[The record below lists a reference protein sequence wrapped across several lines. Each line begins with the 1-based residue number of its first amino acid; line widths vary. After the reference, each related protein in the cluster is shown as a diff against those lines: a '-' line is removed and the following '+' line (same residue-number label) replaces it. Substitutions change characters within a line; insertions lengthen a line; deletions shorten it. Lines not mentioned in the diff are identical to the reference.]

1 MSLIFFFFEKNI
13 LRPFSLL
20 LGLASFHSWKP
31 RPRGAPDHQ
40 LVPKSSLPPTTPT
53 MWALLFLVLT
63 ALANPILYAR
73 EELSENSGDKRDDFY
88 VSSLPGLFKIKGEDI
103 PVMFAGQLKL
113 YDENNTH
120 YFFWKFED
128 QHKAPVAEKKL
139 IFWLNGGPGCLSMDG
154 ALMEAGPL
162 RVNKNK
168 EVVYN
173 EGLWHKKANIV
184 FVDQPAGTGL
194 SYSDEWATDLN
205 DLLWH
210 FQRFL
215 TKYFDLFPDEK
226 EYDVI
231 FAGESY
237 AGQYIPYI
245 ANRVIQGMPE
255 INVKGLLIGNGFIDP
270 YTQGLSYLPFATQ
283 AGIISL
289 DHPNFKDLLHRQEL
303 CQKRVAEAK
312 VSRSPAAADLATR
325 TCDNVMNMMLKYTS
339 YMHGPKNEQCFN
351 MYDYT
356 LKDLFPLCGMHWPPD
371 LQFVTPF
378 LKQDS
383 VKKSLNLINRID
395 WKECRGNVGNHLNTR
410 NVPPAID
417 LFPDLLKKTQVVL
430 FHGNRDIIC
439 NYIGA
444 EYLIKDLDWNGK
456 KGFSELL
463 PTYDWFH
470 EGINSGYI
478 QSEANL
484 TYVNVFDASHM
495 VPFDKPELLSAII
508 DLLYARYDL
517 DEKQD
522 QKPRLVTHKLSNQ
535 PEEGS
540 RPTKPEPTKPEESS
554 IIESP
559 IVSPAASGNSTVP
572 ANSSENHYSN
582 ALVRLIQFAVIVVLI
597 YGVCALFLAYRSRPA
612 SIIKTKLSNR
622 KKNVQWADQLEEEE
636 LGMGPTDG
644 KGSIFAR
651 AYLKLTGG
659 DPQGRYTATLPY
671 EDIELE
677 GTRRE
682 EDDFII
688 ASDDELPDQEE
699 QPK

>member
-1 MSLIFFFFEKNI
+1 
-13 LRPFSLL
+13 
-20 LGLASFHSWKP
+20 
-31 RPRGAPDHQ
+31 
-40 LVPKSSLPPTTPT
+40 
-53 MWALLFLVLT
+53 MWALFFLLLT
-63 ALANPILYAR
+63 AWANPILLAR
-73 EELSENSGDKRDDFY
+73 EELAENSGVKRDDFY
-88 VSSLPGLFKIKGEDI
+88 VSSLPGLFQIKADDI

-113 YDENNTH
+113 YDTNNTH

-128 QHKAPVAEKKL
+128 QKKAPVAEKKV

-162 RVNKNK
+162 RINEHKK
-168 EVVYN
+168 VVYN
-173 EGLWHKKANIV
+173 EGSWHKKANIV

-215 TKYFDLFPDEK
+215 TKYFDLFPEEK
-226 EYDVI
+226 EYDII

-245 ANRVIQGMPE
+245 ANGILKNMPE
-255 INVKGLLIGNGFIDP
+255 LNVKGLLIGNGFIDP
-270 YTQGLSYLPFATQ
+270 LSQGTSYLPFGTQ
-283 AGIISL
+283 AGIISQ
-289 DHPNFKDLLHRQEL
+289 DHPNFNDLLKRQEI
-303 CQKRVAEAK
+303 CQQRIAEAK
-312 VSRSPAAADLATR
+312 ADGSPALADVASR

-339 YMHGPKNEQCFN
+339 YLHGPKYEQCIN

-356 LKDLFPLCGMHWPPD
+356 LKDLFPLCGMNWPPD
-371 LQFVTPF
+371 LRYVTPF
-378 LKQDS
+378 LRESS
-383 VKKSLNLINRID
+383 VKKSLNLNNAIEWR
-395 WKECRGNVGNHLNTR
+395 ECRGNVGTHLNSRSTLPSI
-410 NVPPAID
+410 V
-417 LFPDLLKKTQVVL
+417 LFPELLKQTQIVL

-439 NYIGA
+439 NYLGA
-444 EYLIKDLDWNGK
+444 EYLIRDLEWNGK

-463 PTYDWFH
+463 PKYDWFH
-470 EGINSGYI
+470 EGTNSGYI

-484 TYVNVFDASHM
+484 TYANVYDASHM
-495 VPFDKPELLSAII
+495 VPFDKPELLSALVDI
-508 DLLYARYDL
+508 LYGRYDL

-522 QKPRLVTHKLSNQ
+522 KKPRLVTHKLSHE
-535 PEEGS
+535 PEPDS
-540 RPTKPEPTKPEESS
+540 RPTKPDEEGKPSKPQPSDPITSSDASPLAIGNGTGDESK
-554 IIESP
+554 
-559 IVSPAASGNSTVP
+559 
-572 ANSSENHYSN
+572 ENHSN

-597 YGVCALFLAYRSRPA
+597 YGVCVLFLAYRSRPS

-659 DPQGRYTATLPY
+659 DPSGRYTATLQY
-671 EDIELE
+671 EDIEME

-688 ASDDELPDQEE
+688 ASDDEAGDPEAALPEE
-699 QPK
+699 LAKTNREQ